1 VPLVRTLADAF
12 RGRYSGMSSF
22 FFGLGFACLLLL
34 VWSGDAH
41 ARIETAE
48 RACDGNSTAIE
59 VRVYGVRNDRG
70 NIMFMLYGDNP
81 DDFLAKGKKIL
92 KQRTPAKRGTVA
104 FCVIVPK
111 AGKYAAAVYHD
122 ENANGKFD
130 RNWIGLPGEGGG
142 FSNNPTQFLV
152 IPSHSQ
158 VAFNVSNSQ
167 TRLEIQLRYPTASE
181 Q

>member
-1 VPLVRTLADAF
+1 MADALLE
-12 RGRYSGMSSF
+12 RYGGMTSSF
-22 FFGLGFACLLLL
+22 VGLGLACLLLL
-34 VWSGDAH
+34 SWSGEVHARAH
-41 ARIETAE
+41 AIE
-48 RACDGNSTAIE
+48 RVCDSNSAAIE
-59 VRVYGVRNDRG
+59 VRVHGVRNDRG
-70 NIMFMLYGDNP
+70 NIMFILYGDNP
-81 DDFLAKGKKIL
+81 DDFLAKGKTIL

-111 AGKYAAAVYHD
+111 AGMYAAAVYHD

-158 VAFNVSNSQ
+158 VAFHVSNSQ
-167 TRLEIQLRYPTASE
+167 TRLEIQLIYPTASE
-181 Q
+181 H